1 MTTAPDAPPRPL
13 SPNSVLANALLRSI
27 DMIRPK
33 VVAARPRRIVF
44 VVGTQVNGAPHLGTS
59 IVQTSAF
66 LLARLARRAFS
77 VDTDYELDTYTGQQ
91 ATPAYRTEFLRS
103 LEDFD
108 ALRWWLASRTG
119 CSRQRHG
126 LALPTATSMP

>member
-1 MTTAPDAPPRPL
+1 MSTPPSGSPPWTTHPTR
-13 SPNSVLANALLRSI
+13 SPWTPETHRAYQITYFHALGEDGVDELI
-27 DMIRPK
+27 DRYY
-33 VVAARPRRIVF
+33 
-44 VVGTQVNGAPHLGTS
+44 
-59 IVQTSAF
+59 
-66 LLARLARRAFS
+66 RAFFDS
-77 VDTDYELDTYTGQQ
+77 LSDATDTDHELDTYTGQQ